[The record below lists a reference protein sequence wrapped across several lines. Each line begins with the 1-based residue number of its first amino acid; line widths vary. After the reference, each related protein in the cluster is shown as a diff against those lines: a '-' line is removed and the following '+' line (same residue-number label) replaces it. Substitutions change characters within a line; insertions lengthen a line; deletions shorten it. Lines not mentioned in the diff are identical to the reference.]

1 MPAPSLYTRC
11 RVGWGEHCS
20 RAEQPPPGTGHTAVK
35 LNLELFVSMSVGSIC
50 LFFNSENCLLFSRHL
65 MMTLWYRLP
74 FPSCPLLSSSFLL
87 LAPFPFSPALVSLQ
101 IESHKLTF
109 REKAKARTDHGAEIV
124 VSKPPNLS
132 SSTSPWRSTSISESL
147 GSVASLSPLQ
157 QPAPLAALS
166 QQGL

>member
-1 MPAPSLYTRC
+1 MVSSSIPLPPPLSPSL
-11 RVGWGEHCS
+11 
-20 RAEQPPPGTGHTAVK
+20 
-35 LNLELFVSMSVGSIC
+35 
-50 LFFNSENCLLFSRHL
+50 
-65 MMTLWYRLP
+65 
-74 FPSCPLLSSSFLL
+74 LL
-87 LAPFPFSPALVSLQ
+87 LPFPFSPALVSLQ

-132 SSTSPWRSTSISESL
+132 GSTSPRRSTSVSESL